1 MWSLIFMITFIAQF
15 ISAHNQET
23 MKKDTEDLG
32 VVASSVALEAMTVSV
47 RCGEKNSNDQACR
60 RCDKNHQGRL
70 VG

>member
-1 MWSLIFMITFIAQF
+1 
-15 ISAHNQET
+15 